1 MALTQLTD
9 LQPTNIKVTG
19 IATFD
24 QTVGVDGNV
33 IGDNATNISGINS
46 VTATTFYGNGANLS
60 GVTGTTINSN
70 ADGRVITGSNTA
82 NTLNANGNFTY
93 SNQKVSITGS
103 QKELLGLQSTH
114 SEGPQLSLSDS
125 SGAFAYLGSAKSL
138 FTGGSLTDLGLRTAN
153 NISFGING
161 NEKLRIDS
169 SGRLGIGT
177 TNPDTL
183 LHLTASS
190 SSSCLQRFQTSSYSS
205 YISQIQANNN
215 VSTGAVAGDLHLRGQ
230 SGVSMSA
237 NNGTATHFRINSSGL
252 VGIGTNNPLNDLE
265 VYKVGAALTATSVVR
280 GEKAVFAIM
289 GDATNTGASETDAR
303 LVFSSDGDV
312 SPSKILTSPLANHG
326 FEIALINEEPGSGL
340 RFHDGTANAERFRIQ
355 SSGNALFSTNQVK
368 LYNNVDTS
376 NTYFYAE
383 NTGGGN
389 AGVRIKNQDGDWQII
404 ANDSLRFR
412 DGDASLDRLTITSSG
427 TVTKPVQ
434 PHVFITGIT
443 NTGGSGNANSG
454 TATTYGA
461 ITYSNGRVTA
471 QVEGNYLITF
481 ASISDNG
488 TGRVDGNIRVNGS
501 NIVNLLTSN
510 NGTGYRQRSASIV
523 YHLNVNDYVDWNNDD
538 WYAATNT
545 STAWRTATVYMLG

>member
-60 GVTGTTINSN
+60 GITGTTINSN
-70 ADGRVITGSNTA
+70 ADGRVITGSSTA
-82 NTLNANGNFTY
+82 NTLNGNANFTY

-138 FTGGSLTDLGLRTAN
+138 FTGGSVTDLGLRTAN

-183 LHLTASS
+183 LHLTASG

-205 YISQIQANNN
+205 YIAQIQANNS
-215 VSTGAVAGDLHLRGQ
+215 VSTGSVAGDLHLRGQ

-237 NNGTATHFRINSSGL
+237 NNGTATHFSITSTGL
-252 VGIGTNNPLNDLE
+252 VGFNNNSPQGQLHIGSSVGTSDREAIIILNNGGATGQEAGIEWRYENITTPRAKIHLDSSGQDLRF
-265 VYKVGAALTATSVVR
+265 ATA
-280 GEKAVFAIM
+280 
-289 GDATNTGASETDAR
+289 
-303 LVFSSDGDV
+303 
-312 SPSKILTSPLANHG
+312 
-326 FEIALINEEPGSGL
+326 NEERL
-340 RFHDGTANAERFRIQ
+340 RIE

-412 DGDASLDRLTITSSG
+412 DGDASLDRVTITSSG

-443 NTGGSGNANSG
+443 NTGGSGNSNSG

-501 NIVNLLTSN
+501 NIVNMLTAD
-510 NGTGYRQRSASIV
+510 NGTGYRQKSSSIV
-523 YHLNVNDYVDWNNDD
+523 YHLDVNDYVEWYNAD
-538 WYAATNT
+538 WYSATNN
-545 STAWRTATVYMLG
+545 STAWKTASVYMLG